1 MAEQPPKLKF
11 QYGKVYHCELLYDT
25 PKTGEGQYGTWYM
38 YGMKYEGI
46 EYTVFTSS
54 KGLNKR
60 LERYRKGDQ
69 IVIEKID
76 PPDGGYPYYDVV
88 PDEGTRVAVPETPK
102 QEAPDWDAIND
113 SKTKDIHRQVC
124 LKLAVQS
131 MGTTKKDLDLS
142 EVASRMKGLLIIL
155 DGLIEEEA
163 PVEAPAEEERV
174 EAPPHT
180 DDDLPF

>member
-1 MAEQPPKLKF
+1 MPEQTPILKF
-11 QYGKVYHCELLYDT
+11 KYGQPVECELLYDS
-25 PKTGEGQYGTWYM
+25 PKTGEGEYGTWYL
-38 YGMKYEGI
+38 YGVKYNDKEMA
-46 EYTVFTSS
+46 VFAS
-54 KGLNKR
+54 KTLNER
-60 LERYRKGDQ
+60 LNRYRQGDSV
-69 IVIEKID
+69 IIEKMSS
-76 PPDGGYPYYDVV
+76 PEGFAYYDVI
-88 PDEGTRVAVPETPK
+88 PAEGTQIATPDAPK
-102 QEAPDWDAIND
+102 QEAPDWDSIND

-142 EVASRMKGLLIIL
+142 EVASRMKGLLVIL
-155 DGLIEEEA
+155 DGLVVEA